1 MEELKEACQ
10 ASFNGN
16 DDFMERSIKAMK
28 CEEFEPKV
36 QLKEFK
42 TKNATMVVEINGY
55 GKKNFFYIYYY

>member
-1 MEELKEACQ
+1 
-10 ASFNGN
+10 
-16 DDFMERSIKAMK
+16 MERSIKAMK